1 MAKSF
6 HSVSQKIEIGGP
18 EGDPAHADR
27 KPEFVELMTKH
38 WHQLFNVIFCVVQNF
53 ADTEDVFQ
61 QTTMALWSEF
71 HKFQPGTDFGAW
83 ASTVARF
90 RVSTFIRSKQRQR
103 VYFSEG
109 LIEEIASVPLESNE
123 VHDARLAA
131 LAECRKKLSSTDQE
145 LLALCYGG
153 SDSIRDAAY
162 RIGRPVDSVYVR
174 LTKLRSAL
182 YACIE
187 RFLAREEYQ

>member
-1 MAKSF
+1 MAKSS

-71 HKFQPGTDFGAW
+71 HKFEPGTDFGAFT
-83 ASTVARF
+83 A
-90 RVSTFIRSKQRQR
+90 
-103 VYFSEG
+103 
-109 LIEEIASVPLESNE
+109 P
-123 VHDARLAA
+123 ARLAFH
-131 LAECRKKLSSTDQE
+131 C
-145 LLALCYGG
+145 
-153 SDSIRDAAY
+153 I
-162 RIGRPVDSVYVR
+162 VYVKSVR
-174 LTKLRSAL
+174 H
-182 YACIE
+182 
-187 RFLAREEYQ
+187 